1 MGLGSA
7 GGHPSPNLCTG
18 WGELVHSRAGRFRWP
33 GSEQDGHHPRHVDG
47 DPPVLIS
54 GCETCPGVLPPD
66 RSVGRAMLFRLRRPH
81 PPRPFRRHVADREIL
96 RLALPALGALVAEP
110 LFLLADAAIVG
121 HLGTPQL
128 AGLGIAA
135 TILGTLVNIS
145 VFLAYGTTAAVARM
159 LGAGDLGGAMRQG
172 VDGCWLALLVGAG
185 TLVVGWPAAPW
196 LVSLFGPSGDVAA
209 YAEIY
214 LRISLL
220 GIPAMLL
227 VLAGTGVLR
236 GLQDTRTPLLVAVA
250 GAVGNVVL
258 NLALVYGLGLGI
270 AGSAL
275 GTVIAQAMMAL
286 AFARVVVLGARRHQ
300 AALRPDWPGVRRSF
314 GAGMPLVVRTVA
326 MRVALVVATA
336 VAATLGT
343 AELAAYQ
350 VAFTTWTLLAL
361 VLDAVAIAA
370 QALVGRALGADD
382 VDGARS
388 VTRRMV
394 WWGVLAGVGL
404 AVLVAATAPLYA
416 RLFTSDPE
424 VRMLLIAALVVVALM
439 QPAAGWVFVLD
450 GVLIGAGDG
459 RYLALASVISVA
471 VFLPAAYA
479 VTVVDLSELA
489 GQVALW
495 AAIGVWI
502 LARLATLTYRERSGA
517 WLVTGAIR

>member
-1 MGLGSA
+1 
-7 GGHPSPNLCTG
+7 
-18 WGELVHSRAGRFRWP
+18 
-33 GSEQDGHHPRHVDG
+33 
-47 DPPVLIS
+47 
-54 GCETCPGVLPPD
+54 
-66 RSVGRAMLFRLRRPH
+66 MLFRLRRPH
-81 PPRPFRRHVADREIL
+81 PPRSFRRHAADQEIL

-159 LGAGDLGGAMRQG
+159 LGAGDLRGAMRQG
-172 VDGCWLALLVGAG
+172 IDGCWLALLVGAG

-196 LVSLFGPSGDVAA
+196 LVSLFGSSGDVAG

-250 GAVGNVVL
+250 GAVGNVLL

-275 GTVIAQAMMAL
+275 GTVIAQTMMAL
-286 AFARVVVLGARRHQ
+286 AFARVVVLGALRHR

-382 VDGARS
+382 VDDARS
-388 VTRRMV
+388 ITKRMI
-394 WWGVLAGVGL
+394 WWGILAGVGL
-404 AVLVAATAPLYA
+404 AVLVAAAAPLYA

-424 VRMLLIAALVVVALM
+424 VRTLLIAALLVVALM
-439 QPAAGWVFVLD
+439 QPVAGWVFVLD

-479 VTVVDLSELA
+479 VTVADLSELA

-495 AAIGVWI
+495 AAIGVWM
-502 LARLATLTYRERSGA
+502 LARLATLAYRERSGA

>member
-1 MGLGSA
+1 MLPR
-7 GGHPSPNLCTG
+7 PS
-18 WGELVHSRAGRFRWP
+18 R
-33 GSEQDGHHPRHVDG
+33 
-47 DPPVLIS
+47 
-54 GCETCPGVLPPD
+54 
-66 RSVGRAMLFRLRRPH
+66 
-81 PPRPFRRHVADREIL
+81 PPRAALFRRHPADHEIL

-110 LFLLADAAIVG
+110 LFLLADAAIIG

-159 LGAGDLGGAMRQG
+159 LGAGDLRGAMQQG
-172 VDGCWLALLVGAG
+172 IDGCWLALLVGSA
-185 TLVVGWPAAPW
+185 TLIVGWPTSPW
-196 LVSLFGPSGDVAA
+196 LVSLFGPSADVAA
-209 YAEIY
+209 HAETY
-214 LRISLL
+214 LQISLL

-236 GLQDTRTPLLVAVA
+236 GLQDTRTPLMVAVA
-250 GAVGNVVL
+250 GAVGNVIL
-258 NLALVYGLGLGI
+258 NLLLVYGLGLGI

-275 GTVIAQAMMAL
+275 GTVMAQSAMAA
-286 AFARVVVLGARRHQ
+286 AFARVVVLGARRHR
-300 AALRPDWPGVRRSF
+300 APLRPDWPGVRRSF
-314 GAGMPLVVRTVA
+314 SAGMPLVVRTVA

-336 VAATLGT
+336 VAAALGT

-370 QALVGRALGADD
+370 QALVGRALGAAA
-382 VDGARS
+382 VDEARS
-388 VTRRMV
+388 ITRRMV
-394 WWGVLAGVGL
+394 WWGVVAGAGL
-404 AVLVAATAPLYA
+404 AVVVAAAAPLYA
-416 RLFTSDPE
+416 RVFTTDPE
-424 VRMLLIAALVVVALM
+424 VRRLLITALLVVALM
-439 QPAAGWVFVLD
+439 QPVAGWVFVLD

-471 VFLPAAYA
+471 IFLPAAYA

-489 GQVALW
+489 GQLALW
-495 AAIGVWI
+495 ASIGVWM
-502 LARLATLTYRERSGA
+502 LARLATLAVRMRSPA